1 MATNTIPL
9 KTVFAAEYQRTHFK
23 KAVFPLFADLR
34 FESILSDGATVD
46 WAYDDDA
53 VADSLASGDG
63 YTLENKTVT
72 NETITVDQKPSHGF
86 RIPASQRI
94 QDHRPTQQKW
104 ARKAMNVIFQKIDG
118 DILKDLRDGASST
131 LDASYFG
138 GTAGDPITVTTSNAA
153 AIFTTAQ
160 AILTNNNVIYDENKA
175 FANDVVLDG
184 GERFPC
190 AAIPAELRAQ
200 LLLQTGFKN
209 TDYADTIMKS
219 GYMGPLFGFNAICST
234 SLPFSFR
241 YTLSTIPTDTKK
253 LVLGGAIG
261 ATTTVGTAN
270 AAVKITWVTT
280 IGSTVGNVLAASSAT
295 VSVTNLCAL
304 LNDPYGTTTANQVM
318 FVRANLSKSQRR
330 ILDNVSAVDNLD
342 GSCVI
347 TIKGYGTR
355 AVAQDDA
362 AGTIDRQTVHAIFG
376 VSKSIAVIMQ
386 KTPGLAQS
394 AGELITTG
402 ELTGF
407 VGNHFLSWALYGKKV
422 FKTHQPQIINVKIDA
437 STFSAPASVLN

>member
-1 MATNTIPL
+1 MANTIPL
-9 KTVFAAEYQRTHFK
+9 KTVFAAEFQRTHYK
-23 KAVFPLFADLR
+23 KAVFPLFADMR
-34 FESILSDGATVD
+34 FESILADGSTVD

-53 VADSLASGDG
+53 VADSLATGDG
-63 YTLENKTVT
+63 YTLEDKTVT
-72 NETITVDQKPSHGF
+72 SEQIVVNQKPSHGF
-86 RIPASQRI
+86 RIPASQKI

-118 DILKDLRDGASST
+118 DVLKDLRDGALST
-131 LDASYFG
+131 LDNASFG
-138 GTAGDPITVTTSNAA
+138 GASGDPILVSSANAA
-153 AIFTTAQ
+153 AIFTAAQ
-160 AILTNNNVIYDENKA
+160 RILTNNNVIYDENKA

-184 GERFPC
+184 GDRYPC
-190 AAIPAELRAQ
+190 AAIPAELREQ
-200 LLLQTGFKN
+200 LLLQVGFKN
-209 TDYADTIMKS
+209 TDYADQTMKS
-219 GYMGPLFGFNAICST
+219 GYMGPLFGFNACVST

-241 YTLSTIPTDTKK
+241 LTQTATPTNGKIII
-253 LVLGGAIG
+253 LGGVAG
-261 ATTTVGTAN
+261 ATTTIGTVG
-270 AAVKITWVTT
+270 AALALNWVTT
-280 IGSTVGNVLAASSAT
+280 IGANPGNVLA
-295 VSVTNLCAL
+295 VTDAPTSIANLVAFI
-304 LNDPYGTTTANQVM
+304 NAPTTTTANGVA

-330 ILDNVSAVDNLD
+330 IFDNMSATDNLD

-355 AVAQDDA
+355 PVSQNDA

-422 FKTHQPQIINVKIDA
+422 FKTHQPQIVNVKIAA
-437 STFSAPASVLN
+437 STFDIPASVVN

>member
-1 MATNTIPL
+1 MATNSIPL

-23 KAVFPLFADLR
+23 KACFPLFADLR

-118 DILKDLRDGASST
+118 DILKDLRDGATST
-131 LDASYFG
+131 LDAASFG

-153 AIFTTAQ
+153 AIFTAAQ
-160 AILTNNNVIYDENKA
+160 RILTNNNVIYDENKA

-190 AAIPAELRAQ
+190 AAIPAELREQ

-219 GYMGPLFGFNAICST
+219 GYMGTMFGFNAICST
-234 SLPFSFR
+234 SLPYSFR
-241 YTLSTIPTDTKK
+241 YTLSAQPTNTKK
-253 LVLGGAIG
+253 LVLGGTIS
-261 ATTTVGTAN
+261 ATTTIGTGTAV
-270 AAVKITWVTT
+270 AVTWVTT
-280 IGSTVGNVLAASSAT
+280 IGATAGNVLSETNAT
-295 VSVTNLCAL
+295 TSVTNLVNF
-304 LNDPYGTTTANQVM
+304 LNDPYSGVASKSIA
-318 FVRANLSKSQRR
+318 FVRANLSKAQRR
-330 ILDNVSAVDNLD
+330 IVDNVSAVDNLD

-355 AVAQDDA
+355 PVAQDDA
-362 AGTIDRQTVHAIFG
+362 NGTIDRQTVHAIFG

-422 FKTHQPQIINVKIDA
+422 FKTHQPQLVNVKIAA
-437 STFSAPASVLN
+437 STFDTPASVIN